1 MRRGGCS
8 GGKQLSTKRNQ
19 RTAAAAGEETEVS
32 DADEAARQHM
42 QQKPTQ
48 ELIDRQSQE
57 SLLVFMSGISPA
69 KRNSVIHERDE
80 TAIGDRHAM
89 GVSAEVAKHLLRS
102 AESWFAIDHPARN
115 KQLTYKTPKQSG
127 LRQTLEEAME
137 LELSGCISLLERG
150 DEFPTEELAESPNR
164 EEELVVPGAYPLRVI
179 PGQAAGGHDA
189 VSVGM
194 VL

>member
-1 MRRGGCS
+1 
-8 GGKQLSTKRNQ
+8 
-19 RTAAAAGEETEVS
+19 
-32 DADEAARQHM
+32 M

-48 ELIDRQSQE
+48 ELIDRHSQE

-69 KRNSVIHERDE
+69 KRNPVIHERDE

-89 GVSAEVAKHLLRS
+89 RVGAEVVKHLLGS

-115 KQLTYKTPKQSG
+115 KKLTDKTPKQSG
-127 LRQTLEEAME
+127 LRQTSEEAME

-164 EEELVVPGAYPLRVI
+164 EEKLVVPGAYPLRVI

-189 VSVGM
+189 VNVGM
-194 VL
+194 VASTPTIP

>member
-1 MRRGGCS
+1 V
-8 GGKQLSTKRNQ
+8 
-19 RTAAAAGEETEVS
+19 AAGEETEVS

-69 KRNSVIHERDE
+69 KRNPVIHERDE